1 MRTLKLAGA
10 VALVATL
17 SACAQT
23 GGFMER
29 HWHTAQPARAC
40 ADSSFVVYFDEG
52 SDQLSQ
58 PARQLIRETTKVYR
72 ACNVIKVRVVGLADA
87 TGAPEANLSL
97 SQKRARRVAAELV
110 REHLPSPSFDVV
122 AGGDAGAMRS
132 DGREDPMRR
141 RAEVFLTIKPH

>member
-1 MRTLKLAGA
+1 MRALKLAVA
-10 VALVATL
+10 VTLVAGL
-17 SACAQT
+17 AACAQT
-23 GGFMER
+23 GGFVR
-29 HWHTAQPARAC
+29 AHWRMVQPAHAC

-58 PARQLIRETTKVYR
+58 PARQLIRETTRVYR
-72 ACNVIKVRVVGLADA
+72 ACNVTKVRVVGLTDA
-87 TGAPEANLSL
+87 TGTPDANLSL

-122 AGGDAGAMRS
+122 GAGESGAVRN

-141 RAEVFLTIKPH
+141 RAEVFLTISPR